1 MLNRTGT
8 KIARWS
14 TLCFCVVL
22 IQISSRAIAQVASAE
37 LSGTVLDGSGAVIPD
52 TRVTVKNVDTNITRT
67 TTTGKS
73 GDYVI
78 TALSAG
84 SYTVTADATGF
95 RTLVQSGVVLQV
107 NQQAKLDLSLQVGQ
121 ATETVQVMG
130 TAPLLESES
139 SSLGTVVNSKL
150 VNQLPLN
157 GRNFVQL
164 ATLTPGVNG
173 LGYSASG
180 TIMGGSRPDD
190 RRPGSNIFSNGNRE
204 GSNNFLYDGV
214 DDNER
219 LTLSIVLRPAVE
231 AVQEFK
237 IQTNLYSADVGRNSG
252 AVVDVITKSGTNSLH
267 GSAFEFIR
275 NSAVDA
281 RSYFNKAGTA
291 YPSFRLNQFGGS
303 LGGPV
308 VIPKLYNGK
317 NRTFFF
323 MDYEGYRNSSQI
335 FILGNV
341 PTLKMRQG
349 DFSET
354 AAIYDPLTTRTV
366 PGGTALQRTQFT
378 NNQIPS
384 SRWDPVSYK
393 MINAYPLPTSSG
405 RFNNYSSNR
414 VQTQSWN
421 QGDFRIDEQL
431 TQKDA
436 IFSRYSI
443 QNTSSV
449 SPSTYPTTTIPGISQ
464 PVNLSDEGSFA
475 GTSSQPVQH
484 FVASYTRT
492 ITPTIINDFR
502 VGFNR
507 YRLDYVPVDFKTNG
521 ALGNQLG
528 VANSNVTPREQNLP
542 IFSPASYIGIGQTRS
557 LPIYRRENTFQEL
570 DNLTITRGLHTFKMG
585 MDFRR
590 RQLTIYQTNLG
601 NGRFNFSPALTD
613 SRNPVG
619 TGGDSMASFLLGY
632 PTLAGHDYNF
642 VFPGIR
648 LNELGTYFADDWR
661 ISRKL
666 TINYGIRWDYFSPPS
681 ESQNRW
687 SNFNSI
693 TGKMDISGRNGVD
706 INAGVQRYWPNV
718 GPRFG
723 FALQAAPHTV
733 LRGGF
738 GIFYN
743 TAGSEAGT
751 MRLARNIP
759 FGLTN
764 QITPGDITPGPIV
777 SAGFAALPPVDYTL
791 VDNPAGVVYQV
802 DRKFRPSYAEQFNLV
817 LEQEIAPWQML
828 VKVAGVGNL
837 GRHLY
842 NTYNGNQPIPGA
854 TALNTRRPLYTI
866 NPNLSDVNYFTSNG
880 VSSYSALQI
889 TADKRFTHGVSVLLG
904 YAWSH
909 ALDNVPLE
917 FGGGALGPSPQ
928 DPRNLS
934 AEYSNSAID
943 MRHRLT
949 LSYLWALPFGKGKPF
964 LNYGGVINQIVG
976 GWQLNGILTTQSGLW
991 FSPVLQTS
999 TTNGTSSRPN
1009 LVGTISYPK
1018 TLARWFDPSPSIFA
1032 TPDPYKYGNA
1042 GRDSLLGPGR
1052 TNWDSSL
1059 FKEFPIREQMLFQF
1073 RFEAYNTLNHPQF
1086 GYPNPNIGNAQA
1098 GQITTIVG
1106 NPRNLQASARFQF

>member
-1 MLNRTGT
+1 MAA
-8 KIARWS
+8 IPDS
-14 TLCFCVVL
+14 P
-22 IQISSRAIAQVASAE
+22 RAAAQVASAE
-37 LSGTVLDGSGAVIPD
+37 LSGTVLDGSGAVVPGAK
-52 TRVTVKNVDTNITRT
+52 VTVRNVDTNITRT
-67 TTTGKS
+67 ATTGKS

-84 SYTVTADATGF
+84 NYTVSADATGF
-95 RTLVQSGVVLQV
+95 RALVQSGIVLQV
-107 NQQAKLDLSLQVGQ
+107 NQQAKLDLTLQVGQ
-121 ATETVQVMG
+121 ATETVEVTG

-164 ATLTPGVNG
+164 ATLVPGVNG
-173 LGYSASG
+173 LGFSASG

-204 GSNNFLYDGV
+204 GSNNFLYDGN

-219 LTLSIVLRPAVE
+219 LTLSITLRPAVE

-252 AVVDVITKSGTNSLH
+252 AVVDVITKSGTNTLH
-267 GSAFEFIR
+267 GSLFEFIR

-354 AAIYDPLTTRTV
+354 AAIYDPLTTR
-366 PGGTALQRTQFT
+366 PGPAGGATLQRTPFL

-393 MINAYPLPTSSG
+393 MINAYPLPTSPG

-414 VQTQSWN
+414 IQTQSWN
-421 QGDFRIDEQL
+421 QGDIRIDEQL

-436 IFSRYSI
+436 IFGRYAI
-443 QNTSSV
+443 QNTQSI
-449 SPSTYPTTTIPGISQ
+449 SPSTYPTTTIPGLSQ

-492 ITPTIINDFR
+492 ITSNILNDFR
-502 VGFNR
+502 IGFNR

-542 IFSPASYIGIGQTRS
+542 IFSPSSYLGIGQTRS

-570 DNLTITRGLHTFKMG
+570 DNLTITRGQHTFKMG
-585 MDFRR
+585 IDFRR

-613 SRNPVG
+613 SRSPAG

-642 VFPGIR
+642 AFPGIR

-661 ISRKL
+661 LNRKL

-687 SNFNSI
+687 SNFNAT

-706 INAGVQRYWPNV
+706 INAGVQRHWPNF
-718 GPRFG
+718 GPRLG
-723 FALQAAPHTV
+723 FAFQAAPHTV

-764 QITPGDITPGPIV
+764 QITPGDINPGPIV
-777 SAGFAALPPVDYTL
+777 SAGFAPLPPVNFTL
-791 VDNPAGVVYQV
+791 ADNPSGVVYQV
-802 DRKFRPSYAEQFNLV
+802 DHKFRPSYAEQFNLV
-817 LEQEIAPWQML
+817 LEQEIAPLQML
-828 VKVAGVGNL
+828 IKVAGVGNL

-842 NTYNGNQPIPGA
+842 NTYNGNQPVPGA
-854 TALNTRRPLYTI
+854 AALATRRPLYAI

-880 VSSYSALQI
+880 VSSYTALQV
-889 TADKRFTHGVSVLLG
+889 TADKRFSHGVSVLLG

-964 LNYGGVINQIVG
+964 LNYGGFVNQIVG

-991 FSPVLQTS
+991 LSPVLQTS

-1009 LVGTISYPK
+1009 KIGTVSYPK
-1018 TLARWFDPSPSIFA
+1018 TLARWFDPSAFGPPA
-1032 TPDPYKYGNA
+1032 AYTYGNA

-1059 FKEFPIREQMLFQF
+1059 LKEFPIHDQMLFQF
-1073 RFEAYNTLNHPQF
+1073 RFEAYNALNHPQF
-1086 GYPNPNIGNAQA
+1086 GYPNASIGNAQA
-1098 GQITTIVG
+1098 GQITSIVG
-1106 NPRNLQASARFQF
+1106 NPRNLQASLRFQF